1 MKTNF
6 YLTVGS
12 NGAVKA
18 TKNPR
23 YTEWDEVCI
32 GVALSLPDN
41 LFSRPQIN
49 ATITIKN
56 EDVSPFAIDA
66 DTTDLVKNAI
76 QQSTG
81 LEVKLTITNP
91 DEYPPVKG

>member
-6 YLTVGS
+6 YLTIGS

-32 GVALSLPDN
+32 GVSVVLPDS
-41 LFSRPQIN
+41 LFSRPSIN
-49 ATITIKN
+49 ATIVIKS
-56 EDVSPFAIDA
+56 EDVMPFAIDA

-76 QQSTG
+76 EQSTG
-81 LEVKLTITNP
+81 MEVKLIITNP
-91 DEYPPVKG
+91 DTV